1 MNRNELD
8 RREQAFREAL
18 RDRHARV
25 DPDGSFSARVLQ
37 RLPDAREW
45 SLDWAAKRVLPASVG
60 LAAVLAVAALVTHGR
75 SVSTVATKATTGLS
89 APATAE
95 TDPLDWLLQGD
106 SVSR

>member
-25 DPDGSFSARVLQ
+25 DPDGSFSARVL
-37 RLPDAREW
+37 
-45 SLDWAAKRVLPASVG
+45 PASVG

-75 SVSTVATKATTGLS
+75 SVSTVRAKATAGSS

-106 SVSR
+106 AVSR